1 VTADAHE
8 EGPRFAI
15 RTWRRD
21 GGWHATATIVD
32 PIAAPFPDERLWT
45 TDNDEAGADRPE
57 LAVRR
62 AVARLLELHG
72 ERCYCESC
80 DTSGPGLRP
89 SAGARCLG
97 RCICGGHRRIVR

>member
-1 VTADAHE
+1 MTANTHA
-8 EGPRFAI
+8 EGPRFAV

-62 AVARLLELHG
+62 AVARFLAIHG
-72 ERCYCESC
+72 ERCYCRDC
-80 DTSGPGLRP
+80 DADPASGCR
-89 SAGARCLG
+89 G
-97 RCICGGHRRIVR
+97 RCVCAGTRRILR